1 VQDLIETCGHEIRV
15 FISSEAPVAAE
26 FEAYRLPIP
35 AMRIL
40 DAMYY
45 AEFLVAD
52 SQTMSAEAATMGTT
66 SFRISDFVGKLSYI
80 DELERYGLS
89 FGFRPD
95 DYELAIQQV
104 AAAVRDPEFKVGCR
118 KNLVAFLDN
127 KIDPVPW
134 FADQIRSI
142 VR

>member
-1 VQDLIETCGHEIRV
+1 
-15 FISSEAPVAAE
+15 
-26 FEAYRLPIP
+26 
-35 AMRIL
+35 MRIL
-40 DAMYY
+40 DALYY
-45 AEFLVAD
+45 AEFVVAD

-95 DYELAIQQV
+95 DHELALREIG
-104 AAAVRDPEFKVGCR
+104 AAVNEPGFKTGCR
-118 KNLVAFLDN
+118 KKLIAFLDN

-134 FADQIRSI
+134 FAEQIRSI
-142 VR
+142 AQ